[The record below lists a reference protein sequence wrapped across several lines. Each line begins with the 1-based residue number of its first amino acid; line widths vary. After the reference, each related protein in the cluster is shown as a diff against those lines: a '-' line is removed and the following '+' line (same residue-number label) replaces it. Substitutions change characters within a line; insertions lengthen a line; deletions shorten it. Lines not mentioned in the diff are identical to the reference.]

1 MVSLEHSVL
10 RATVWGGEAHRV
22 IVPVAPALAML
33 DWSDSEEQHDGAV
46 VLLRAEVVQLIDR
59 ASKPSVLGQQQDALL
74 KHGRRN
80 VQVGMA
86 NRV

>member
-1 MVSLEHSVL
+1 M
-10 RATVWGGEAHRV
+10 
-22 IVPVAPALAML
+22 
-33 DWSDSEEQHDGAV
+33 
-46 VLLRAEVVQLIDR
+46 LRAEVVQLIDR
-59 ASKPSVLGQQQDALL
+59 AAKPPVLGQQQDALL